1 MPAHGKTV
9 SSLRVDWLISNL
21 RWPLLIGVASLIFLD
36 AIISDGC
43 IPSVD
48 ALFLQVGLLV
58 IASLYNLVVILLLSN
73 HSPSRGLPALMLVLD
88 SLLIM
93 GFIITT
99 GGMNSPLLFFALFP
113 ILTAALRFS
122 KPTNLIIAPFV
133 IASFAIPVY
142 VVSPPGSWSDALS
155 LIAFSL
161 ILMLASPVAS
171 LMSAEVKRAASCSH
185 QAEIDDGQRKLRTA
199 REHSRLTFE
208 LASTLSA
215 TLDYSTI
222 LQAVLEV
229 GEKGMQELGRER
241 ANQVGIVL
249 LFAQNGLHVAV
260 SRDLPA
266 RDSNLV
272 LQGREGALAKAL
284 ATGEPV
290 VVEDPGSDS
299 ELGRIAGIHSCQ
311 QAVVVPL
318 RAGLESFGAVIF
330 GNGEADIY
338 SEDLVNLL
346 TAVCNQAIVALRN
359 AQLYEDLRE
368 EKERIVTVEEDAR
381 KKLARNL
388 HDGPTQNMASL
399 ALQVS
404 FVRKLM
410 VDGTSRVQI
419 SRQLRAIE
427 DLARR
432 TTKQIRHMLFTLRP
446 LVLETRGLTAALRQY
461 AKKLEATEGPA
472 ILVEAK
478 PGTEELLEREAQ
490 GVVFYI
496 IEEAMSN
503 ARKHARADYIHV
515 RIGLQGNETFVAEVE
530 DDGKGFDLDAVQMT
544 YDRQGS
550 LGLIN
555 MQERAEMIQGEL
567 TITTEPGQG
576 TRVTLTVPAAEGE

>member
-1 MPAHGKTV
+1 MPAQGKTAN
-9 SSLRVDWLISNL
+9 SLRVDSLISNL

-36 AIISDGC
+36 AIISDGS

-48 ALFLQVGLLV
+48 ALFPQVGLLI

-73 HSPSRGLPALMLVLD
+73 HSPSRGLPPLMLVLD

-133 IASFAIPVY
+133 IASFAISVY
-142 VVSPPGSWSDALS
+142 LVSPPSSWSDALT

-161 ILMLASPVAS
+161 ILMLASLVAS
-171 LMSAEVKRAASCSH
+171 LMSAEVKKAASRSH

-199 REHSRLTFE
+199 REHSRLTSE

-241 ANQVGIVL
+241 ARQVGVVL
-249 LFAQNGLHVAV
+249 LFAQDGLHVAV

-284 ATGEPV
+284 ATGEAV
-290 VVEDPGSDS
+290 VVVDPGSDS
-299 ELGRIAGIHSCQ
+299 ELGRIAGMRSCR

-318 RAGLESFGAVIF
+318 RAGFESFGAVIF
-330 GNGEADIY
+330 GNREADIY

-410 VDGTSRVQI
+410 ADGTSPVQI

-478 PGTEELLEREAQ
+478 PGTEELLDREAH
-490 GVVFYI
+490 GIVFYV
-496 IEEAMSN
+496 IEEAVSN
-503 ARKHARADYIHV
+503 ARKHAGADCIHV
-515 RIGLQGNETFVAEVE
+515 RIGLQGNDTFVAEVE
-530 DDGKGFDLDAVQMT
+530 DDGKGFDLDAVQMG

-567 TITTEPGQG
+567 TIATEPGQG